1 MEKQDSM
8 RFLNVADLVSVSA
21 FDEETNQIFVTV
33 SDTLGRYHVIVIH
46 PGLIET
52 IAVQAK
58 DAMFN
63 KLTEEDGN

>member
-33 SDTLGRYHVIVIH
+33 TDTIGRYVVIVIH

-52 IAVQAK
+52 IGVQAK
-58 DAMFN
+58 DAMIN